1 MIFDPAQYDAAHRA
15 KLEQFEAFVFKE
27 RGEIYLNGHGKVS
40 AEALAGR
47 PHGVYVLAAIL
58 ANEMAHVQGLDERA
72 ALEAER
78 RSVFQ
83 FMKEGRIPVDVALEH
98 FRGVELGGELDE
110 RLCHGAASRPAG
122 HGLNP
127 NRRDARGVLGFITA
141 VYGVSL
147 TPSDPL
153 VVNRLGARRAG
164 VVEGATLEQLVRTAG
179 VAAAETC
186 QMLVDH
192 LPFAVVIADATGRV
206 LLANDPALHALR
218 LGEMIASRDG
228 RIHVADPVAS
238 DRLQAAIERA
248 CTLRGSDL
256 QPVLI
261 PVTPEAPWRQVV
273 VMGIARG
280 LDARFAALLFPD
292 SRRLNGAARILA
304 SLFAFT
310 AAEARMAVLVLEGR
324 TLAQAALPSASERV
338 PLWRPGRTCA

>member
-1 MIFDPAQYDAAHRA
+1 MSWMNRLIATGTASR
-15 KLEQFEAFVFKE
+15 
-27 RGEIYLNGHGKVS
+27 S
-40 AEALAGR
+40 GR
-47 PHGVYVLAAIL
+47 PHRAEPEVEGAT
-58 ANEMAHVQGLDERA
+58 LD
-72 ALEAER
+72 
-78 RSVFQ
+78 
-83 FMKEGRIPVDVALEH
+83 
-98 FRGVELGGELDE
+98 
-110 RLCHGAASRPAG
+110 
-122 HGLNP
+122 
-127 NRRDARGVLGFITA
+127 GVLGFITA

-153 VVNRLGARRAG
+153 VVNRLGARRSG

-179 VAAAETC
+179 VATAETC

-248 CTLRGSDL
+248 CTPRGSDL

-304 SLFAFT
+304 SLFSFT

-324 TLAQAALPSASERV
+324 TLAQAASALGVRTRTALETWKNVRLKLRTRTDSDCLRV
-338 PLWRPGRTCA
+338 LGAALLITESAASPPH